1 MHRQARPDRATVFEH
16 QPRAGILSM
25 VIPLYRA
32 LLATEAP
39 LGAADLREDLDAA
52 GVGVVAESDDAA
64 NLAQTALRHTV
75 DLVIAASSSPSAA
88 MLDAAKMIGTLAPC
102 PFVLFTSDR
111 DAAKIEQASA
121 SNVHAYV
128 IDGYAKHR
136 LPSIVQV
143 ARARFRH
150 EQLLKEELVGLS
162 KRFEERK
169 LVDRAKGVLMRSRG
183 ITEDEAFELLR
194 SLAMRARQR
203 IGVVALSVI
212 DMSRAGEAVN
222 RAGQLRMLSQRLVLC
237 YAQVL
242 SRLETS
248 HATHHIVDCIQRVDS
263 NLGILRRA
271 ISTDGYGTLVERVAE
286 AWIAVRAL
294 CERPPAADALT
305 SLDDAAERM
314 LESAESLTSF
324 LETSGLVS
332 SLHVINVAG
341 RQRMLGQRIA
351 KLCFML
357 AIDPSAGRVAQLRD
371 LSGTFTSALGYLD
384 ALPLSSPVIRVELN
398 NAHLE
403 WERLGQA
410 LDSISDASA
419 LAQVS
424 DASERLLEASE
435 RLTDQYE
442 QAMQMLIGDR
452 IGRMR

>member
-1 MHRQARPDRATVFEH
+1 
-16 QPRAGILSM
+16 M
-25 VIPLYRA
+25 VTPMYRA
-32 LLATEAP
+32 LLAIEPP
-39 LGAADLREDLDAA
+39 LGADDLRDDLDAA
-52 GVGVVAESDDAA
+52 GVGVVAESDDAT
-64 NLAQTALRHTV
+64 NLAQSALRHTV
-75 DLVIAASSSPSAA
+75 DLVVAASSSPSVAMFEAA
-88 MLDAAKMIGTLAPC
+88 RMLGTLAPC

-111 DAAKIEQASA
+111 DAAKIERASA

-136 LPSIVQV
+136 LPSIIQV

-150 EQLLKEELVGLS
+150 GQLLKEELVGLS

-183 ITEDEAFELLR
+183 ITEDEAFEMLR

-203 IGVVALSVI
+203 IGVVASSVI

-242 SRLETS
+242 SGLETS
-248 HATHHIVDCIQRVDS
+248 PAKHHIVDCIQRVDA
-263 NLGILRRA
+263 NLGILRKA
-271 ISTDGYGTLVERVAE
+271 ISTDGYGTLVERVAD
-286 AWIAVRAL
+286 AWVAVRSL
-294 CERPPAADALT
+294 CEVPPAVATLT
-305 SLDDAAERM
+305 ALDDAAEQM
-314 LESAESLTSF
+314 LNDAESLTSF

-341 RQRMLGQRIA
+341 RQRMLCQRIA

-357 AIDPSAGRVAQLRD
+357 AIEPSSERLGQLRD
-371 LSGTFTSALGYLD
+371 LSGTFKTALGYLD

-403 WERLGQA
+403 WERLGQT
-410 LDSISDASA
+410 LGSISDASA